1 MLKLFGGLIDEY
13 AILIDVL
20 LYPAIGCQLTVVIL
34 ILDDYMKHHETPL
47 GNIKGYNYSKIL

>member
-13 AILIDVL
+13 TILIDVL

-34 ILDDYMKHHETPL
+34 ILDDYMKHH
-47 GNIKGYNYSKIL
+47 